1 MQVVWLVMRPAGSA
15 AERIDATRRQAAEAI
30 CDRVIGRVRD
40 GRYVPP
46 EALWAESTA
55 YRAELAATLAIAGH
69 LLGRSQ
75 SVEVAEAM
83 LERILAER
91 VDGALWSVGRWC
103 QFPVYRGLPIDWRDE
118 LSRPDRTY
126 TNPIVVYCLGVYHR
140 ITGDRRFASSMRT
153 SLERMLAG
161 GTYFGDPAA
170 LHHMTPEWVALASFL
185 WREEL
190 PEYWQAARPIVD
202 WVRDGLVPGS
212 ALDFPFVTA
221 VRMHLLLAT
230 TGTEH
235 LRGVIGPAIDAFL
248 ADASWRYEHDRRDVR
263 HIKELGE
270 HVDIRAN
277 GALAVAMRMFDLAAG
292 EQVYTGTDH
301 YRYLAGWMDAM
312 RDADGSCYGCRDV
325 GTGRRFCLGSP
336 PHYIQ
341 LWWILGGFYV

>member
-1 MQVVWLVMRPAGSA
+1 MPADGST
-15 AERIDATRRQAAEAI
+15 AERIDATRRQAAEAV

-40 GRYVPP
+40 WRYVPP

-69 LLGRSQ
+69 LLGRQ
-75 SVEVAEAM
+75 RCMDVAEAM

-118 LSRPDRTY
+118 LTRPDTTY
-126 TNPIVVYCLGVYHR
+126 TNPIVLYCLGVYHR
-140 ITGDRRFASSMRT
+140 ITGDRRFAASVRT
-153 SLERMLAG
+153 SFDRMQAG
-161 GTYFGDPAA
+161 AYFGDPAA

-185 WREEL
+185 WREEF
-190 PEYWQAARPIVD
+190 PEYWRAARPIVD
-202 WVRDGLVPGS
+202 WVREGLVPGA

-221 VRMHLLLAT
+221 VRMHLLLAA

-235 LRGVIGPAIDAFL
+235 LRGAIGPAIDAFL
-248 ADASWRYEHDRRDVR
+248 ADESWRYEHERRDVR

-292 EQVYTGTDH
+292 EEFYTGTDH
-301 YRYLAGWMDAM
+301 YRYLADWMDAM
-312 RDADGSCYGCRDV
+312 RDADGSCFGCRDI

-341 LWWILGGFYV
+341 LWWILGGFHV

>member
-1 MQVVWLVMRPAGSA
+1 MRPGGSA
-15 AERIDATRRQAAEAI
+15 ADRIDARRRQAAEAI

-55 YRAELAATLAIAGH
+55 YRAELAATLALSGH
-69 LLGRSQ
+69 LLDRRRCI
-75 SVEVAEAM
+75 ETAEAM
-83 LERILAER
+83 LERLLAER

-103 QFPVYRGLPIDWRDE
+103 QFPVYRGLPLDWRDE
-118 LSRPDRTY
+118 SARPDTTY

-140 ITGDRRFASSMRT
+140 ITGDDRFAASVRT

-161 GTYFGDPAA
+161 GEYFGNPAA

-185 WREEL
+185 WRDEL

-202 WVRDGLVPGS
+202 WVRNDLVRAAPR
-212 ALDFPFVTA
+212 DFPFVTA
-221 VRMHLLLAT
+221 VRLHLLLAA

-235 LRGVIGPAIDAFL
+235 LRGAIAPAIDAFL
-248 ADASWRYEHDRRDVR
+248 AEESWRYEHDRRDVR
-263 HIKELGE
+263 HIKELAD

-277 GALAVAMRMFDLAAG
+277 GALATAMRMFDLAAG
-292 EQVYTGTDH
+292 EQVYTGTDL
-301 YRYLAGWMDAM
+301 YRHLAGWMDAM
-312 RDADGSCYGCRDV
+312 RDADGSCYGCRHL